1 MINQKF
7 MKSALEIAKQS
18 GNDIPIGA
26 VLVKDNEI
34 ISYAHNEK
42 EKLNQPTK
50 HAEIIVIEEAC
61 KKLESWRLQDCT
73 LYVTLEP
80 CPMCTWAIIQSRIK
94 KVVFGSYDL
103 LYGSLGSKLDLR
115 QLVNS
120 KLEVNGGILEEECDN
135 ILKSY
140 FEKMRYDNK
149 K

>member
-34 ISYAHNEK
+34 ISYAHNKK